1 MILILLEDIL
11 VNDDDGTMQVNAL
24 TGFVETNGSV
34 RSSAIQVATELR
46 MKKIKTTDIIV
57 VCSKQHPEQT
67 VAVLGILFAGAI
79 VAPIDPDV
87 GHEECLIFF
96 ATMTPKV
103 VFCDNRVLG
112 QISRVLAEQGRT
124 KHCQVVIF
132 GSSDPKSCFKNF
144 LKSPFDRDFQ
154 VGGD

>member
-1 MILILLEDIL
+1 
-11 VNDDDGTMQVNAL
+11 MQVNAL

-46 MKKIKTTDIIV
+46 AKKIKTTDIIV

-87 GHEECLIFF
+87 GHDECFIFLE
-96 ATMTPKV
+96 TMTPKV
-103 VFCDNRVLG
+103 VFCDNRVVG
-112 QISRVLAEQGRT
+112 QIARVLAEQGRT
-124 KHCQVVIF
+124 KLCEVVIF
-132 GSSDPKSCFKNF
+132 GSSDPKTCFKNF
-144 LKSPFDRDFQ
+144 LKCPLDRNFK
-154 VGGD
+154 VGIVKRVLL